1 MPFREGFKPIFT
13 EEQNS
18 EVEYIHI
25 LPNENNNT
33 TTTEMMV
40 ETTETIST
48 NPNTNPGESDENVQ
62 KTSTNLEIQTTED
75 IPETITTYV
84 ITIKD
89 VDDDDTTI
97 ATTTTNILTEE
108 ELEGTSIAPPTTI
121 DFMEIMEY

>member
-40 ETTETIST
+40 ETTETISA
-48 NPNTNPGESDENVQ
+48 NPNMNSGESDENVQ

-75 IPETITTYV
+75 IPETITTSV

-89 VDDDDTTI
+89 VVDDTTI
-97 ATTTTNILTEE
+97 AATTTDSLAEE
-108 ELEGTSIAPPTTI
+108 ELEGISIAPPTTI

>member
-33 TTTEMMV
+33 TTTEIIV
-40 ETTETIST
+40 ETTETISA
-48 NPNTNPGESDENVQ
+48 NPNTNSGEPDKNVQ
-62 KTSTNLEIQTTED
+62 NLEIQTTED
-75 IPETITTYV
+75 IPETITTSV

-89 VDDDDTTI
+89 VVDDTTI
-97 ATTTTNILTEE
+97 AATTTDSLAEE
-108 ELEGTSIAPPTTI
+108 ELEGISIAPPTTI

>member
-40 ETTETIST
+40 ETTETISA
-48 NPNTNPGESDENVQ
+48 NPNMNPEESDENVQ

-75 IPETITTYV
+75 IPETITTSV

-89 VDDDDTTI
+89 VVDDTTI
-97 ATTTTNILTEE
+97 ATTTTDGLAEE
-108 ELEGTSIAPPTTI
+108 ELEGISIAPPTTI

>member
-40 ETTETIST
+40 ETTESISA
-48 NPNTNPGESDENVQ
+48 NPNTNSGESDENVQ

-75 IPETITTYV
+75 IPETITTSV

-89 VDDDDTTI
+89 VVDDTTI
-97 ATTTTNILTEE
+97 AATTTDSLAEE
-108 ELEGTSIAPPTTI
+108 ELEGISIAPPTTI

>member
-18 EVEYIHI
+18 EEEYIHI
-25 LPNENNNT
+25 LPNKNNNT

-40 ETTETIST
+40 ETTETISA
-48 NPNTNPGESDENVQ
+48 NPNTNPEESDENVQ

-75 IPETITTYV
+75 IPETITTSV

-89 VDDDDTTI
+89 VVDDTTI
-97 ATTTTNILTEE
+97 AATTTDSLAEE
-108 ELEGTSIAPPTTI
+108 ELEGISIAPPTTI

>member
-40 ETTETIST
+40 ETTETISA
-48 NPNTNPGESDENVQ
+48 NPNTNPVESDEYVQ

-75 IPETITTYV
+75 IPETITTSV

-89 VDDDDTTI
+89 VVDDTTI
-97 ATTTTNILTEE
+97 AATTTDSLAEE
-108 ELEGTSIAPPTTI
+108 ELEGISIAPPTTI

>member
-33 TTTEMMV
+33 TTTEIMV
-40 ETTETIST
+40 ETTETISA
-48 NPNTNPGESDENVQ
+48 NPNTNPEESDENVQ

-75 IPETITTYV
+75 IPETITTSV

-89 VDDDDTTI
+89 VVDDTTI
-97 ATTTTNILTEE
+97 AATTTDSLAEE
-108 ELEGTSIAPPTTI
+108 ELEGISIAPPTTI

>member
-40 ETTETIST
+40 ETTETKSA
-48 NPNTNPGESDENVQ
+48 NRNTNPEESDENGQ

-75 IPETITTYV
+75 IPETITTSV

-89 VDDDDTTI
+89 VVDDTTI
-97 ATTTTNILTEE
+97 AATTTDSLAEE
-108 ELEGTSIAPPTTI
+108 ELEGISIAPTTTI

>member
-40 ETTETIST
+40 ETTETISA
-48 NPNTNPGESDENVQ
+48 NPNTNPEESDENVQ
-62 KTSTNLEIQTTED
+62 KTATDLEIQTTED
-75 IPETITTYV
+75 IPETITTSV

-89 VDDDDTTI
+89 VVDDTTI
-97 ATTTTNILTEE
+97 AATTTDSLAEE
-108 ELEGTSIAPPTTI
+108 ELEGISIAPPTTI

>member
-33 TTTEMMV
+33 TTTEIMV
-40 ETTETIST
+40 ETTETKSA
-48 NPNTNPGESDENVQ
+48 NPNTNPEESDENVQ
-62 KTSTNLEIQTTED
+62 KTATDLEIQTTED
-75 IPETITTYV
+75 IPETITTSV

-89 VDDDDTTI
+89 VVDDTTI
-97 ATTTTNILTEE
+97 AATTTDSLAEE
-108 ELEGTSIAPPTTI
+108 ELEGISIAPPTTI

>member
-13 EEQNS
+13 EEQIS

-40 ETTETIST
+40 ETTETISA
-48 NPNTNPGESDENVQ
+48 NPNTNPEESDE

-75 IPETITTYV
+75 IPETITTSV

-89 VDDDDTTI
+89 VVDDTTI
-97 ATTTTNILTEE
+97 ATTTTDSLAEE
-108 ELEGTSIAPPTTI
+108 ELEGISIAPPTTI

>member
-40 ETTETIST
+40 ETTETISA
-48 NPNTNPGESDENVQ
+48 NPNSNPEESDENVQ

-75 IPETITTYV
+75 IPETITTSV

-89 VDDDDTTI
+89 VVDDTTI
-97 ATTTTNILTEE
+97 AATTTDSLAEE
-108 ELEGTSIAPPTTI
+108 ELEGISIAPPTTI